1 MKRDAGQ
8 RGVGRGFTIL
18 EILLV
23 LALLGFLS
31 TVLVVGGARLLADRP
46 QSPEDVFWEAV
57 RQSRDYA
64 LLRNRDVSLR
74 FDRETR
80 AFVAGTAEGE
90 QTFPVPADVGGEDLR
105 IEFLSTQKFE
115 ATVLIGGVLLETATL
130 PRVTFYADGTCSP
143 FRVQLRNGA
152 SGVPVTL
159 NIDPWTC
166 APVLTAGAGGAAT
179 N

>member
-1 MKRDAGQ
+1 MKRGSRH
-8 RGVGRGFTIL
+8 RGAWRGFTIL

-31 TVLVVGGARLLADRP
+31 TGLVVGGARLLAERP

-57 RQSRDYA
+57 RQARDYA

-74 FDRETR
+74 YDREAR
-80 AFVAGTAEGE
+80 AFIAGTAEGE
-90 QTFPVPADVGGEDLR
+90 QLFPVPADVGGEDLR

-130 PRVTFYADGTCSP
+130 PQVTFYADGTCTP
-143 FRVQLRNGA
+143 FRVQLRNGVG
-152 SGVPVTL
+152 GVPVTL
-159 NIDPWTC
+159 AIDPWTC
-166 APVLTAGAGGAAT
+166 APVLTAAGTAGR